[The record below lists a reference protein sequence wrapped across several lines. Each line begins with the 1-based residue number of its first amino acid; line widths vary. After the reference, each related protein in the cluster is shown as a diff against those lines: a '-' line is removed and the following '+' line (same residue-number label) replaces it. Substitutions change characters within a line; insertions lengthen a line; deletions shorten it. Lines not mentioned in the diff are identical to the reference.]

1 MTKWIYKLKKG
12 SELRRLIEEA
22 ETTENLLEI
31 LQELKNC
38 YQEILAFYPF
48 EDEYDKYNIQ
58 EALDFLE
65 GDDEIIQ
72 EEELEEYGF
81 ENAEDLIDNRL
92 EEFYN
97 LCDDYRIWVEL

>member
-1 MTKWIYKLKKG
+1 MGKWIYKLKRG
-12 SELRRLIEEA
+12 SELRRLVEEA

-31 LQELKNC
+31 LQKLKNC
-38 YQEILAFYPF
+38 YQEILTSYPF
-48 EDEYDKYNIQ
+48 EDEYDKYDIQ
-58 EALDFLE
+58 EALNFLE

-72 EEELEEYGF
+72 EKELGEYGF

>member
-1 MTKWIYKLKKG
+1 MTKWIYKLKRG
-12 SELRRLIEEA
+12 NELRRLIEEA

-31 LQELKNC
+31 LQKLKNC
-38 YQEILAFYPF
+38 YQEILTSYPF
-48 EDEYDKYNIQ
+48 EDEYDKYDIQ
-58 EALDFLE
+58 EALNFLG

-72 EEELEEYGF
+72 EKELGEYGF

-97 LCDDYRIWVEL
+97 LCDDYRIWVGL

>member
-1 MTKWIYKLKKG
+1 MTKWIYKLKRG

-31 LQELKNC
+31 LQKLKNC
-38 YQEILAFYPF
+38 YQEILTSYPF
-48 EDEYDKYNIQ
+48 EDEYDKYDIQ

-72 EEELEEYGF
+72 EKELGEYGF

-97 LCDDYRIWVEL
+97 LCDDYRIWIGL